1 MRLRRFALGVFVAYG
16 MLWMPAALYAGDP
29 TEDAEKARE
38 LVYKAL
44 EAEANGSVAERKK
57 LLSDAITLSEKYA
70 PARWHLG
77 QVLDL
82 DNTWRDVEASVS
94 IHREKRLLE
103 KYEHHRSQLTNSVA
117 DHWKLAL
124 WCAENRLG
132 QQCAAHLHQVVQ
144 QDSNHVGA
152 RTALGHLV
160 FAGRWMT
167 IDEQRELEDRAWR
180 TRESFLKYGERVST
194 LLSKMATGSQ
204 KISEKARQELLSI
217 KDSLV
222 VATLEFRSVGQPQKS
237 VETILE
243 SLSAIDDPDASQA
256 LVRFALFFPNDLIR
270 RDATQR
276 LKEKP
281 LYDFVPELLV
291 MLSGPMQFSAQP
303 FFDSQ
308 GNLIGYRQAFAK
320 EGMNEVQ
327 LSLADRDFQRVAM
340 QRVESTTNELYLG
353 RQAARSSWS
362 NRLLRNTEMAIDAY
376 YNRIMNQMRLAA
388 VTRELQA
395 TQQNVARENEQIRS
409 RNEAIS
415 TLLSAV
421 TEQQFGFDSKAVW
434 NWWDSYN
441 ETNYQYY
448 KPQRYNYVSLVERIP
463 EYITPVPVVSHEC
476 FVRGTLV
483 STQLGPKPIELIAV
497 GDLVLSRDVESGR
510 ICWQAVVATT
520 TQPPTVTRTIQIGKE
535 KLSCTSGHL
544 FWVSGDGWKKA
555 SEIKSGDW
563 IHGAKEPSLVTSVS
577 ESDVRQTYNLEV
589 QDQHT
594 YFVGKSLVLSHD
606 VTPRRASRGLV
617 PGYREADDKTVVN
630 GKQILTQAKM
640 AAKNP

>member
-1 MRLRRFALGVFVAYG
+1 MRLRRFALGLFVACG
-16 MLWMPAALYAGDP
+16 MLWMPTALYAGDP

-44 EAEANGSVAERKK
+44 EAEANGSFVERKK

-77 QVLDL
+77 QVLDS
-82 DNTWRDVEASVS
+82 DNTWRDVETSVS
-94 IHREKRLLE
+94 LHREKRLLE

-132 QQCAAHLHQVVQ
+132 QQCAAHLHQVVE

-152 RTALGHLV
+152 RTALGHLM

-167 IDEQRELEDRAWR
+167 IDEQRELEERAWR

-194 LLSKMATGSQ
+194 LLNKMATGSQ

-217 KDSLV
+217 KDPLV
-222 VATLEFRSVGQPQKS
+222 VATLESRSVGQPQKS

-256 LVRFALFFPNDLIR
+256 LVRFALFFPNDSIR
-270 RDATQR
+270 RDATLR

-303 FFDSQ
+303 FFDSR
-308 GNLIGYRQAFAK
+308 GNLLGYRQAFAK

-327 LSLADRDFQRVAM
+327 LSLADRDFQRVAL
-340 QRVESTTNELYLG
+340 QRFDNSLNEFRPPVVNFG
-353 RQAARSSWS
+353 SR
-362 NRLLRNTEMAIDAY
+362 RLQVDTERAIDAY
-376 YNRIMNQMRLAA
+376 YNRIVNQMCLAA
-388 VTRELQA
+388 AARELQA
-395 TQQNVARENEQIRS
+395 AQQNVARENEQIKS
-409 RNEAIS
+409 RNESIAK
-415 TLLSAV
+415 LLSAV
-421 TEQQFGFDSKAVW
+421 ADRQFGADSKSAW
-434 NWWDSYN
+434 EWWDSYN

-463 EYITPVPVVSHEC
+463 EYITVAPACEC

-510 ICWQAVVATT
+510 ICWQAVVAATF
-520 TQPPTVTRTIQIGKE
+520 QPPKETRTIHLGNE
-535 KLSCTSGHL
+535 KLTCTSGHL
-544 FWVSGDGWKKA
+544 FWVSGEGWKKA

-563 IHGAKEPSLVTSVS
+563 LHGAKEPSLVTEVS
-577 ESDVRQTYNLEV
+577 ESDVLQTYNLEV

-617 PGYREADDKTVVN
+617 PGYRKTDDSTAAN
-630 GKQILTQAKM
+630 GKQILTQAQ
-640 AAKNP
+640 AAVKKP